1 MKVLIDHDNFL
12 AARSEGFFQ
21 EKTLG
26 KGFLNN
32 SMPQLSLY
40 KFTSRDK

>member
-1 MKVLIDHDNFL
+1 MLIVHDNFL
-12 AARSEGFFQ
+12 AAGSEGFFQ

-32 SMPQLSLY
+32 SMPRLSLH